1 MILSTSG
8 GNLKNQQSI
17 NLIKLAKNAH
27 KKKVDVISLL
37 GKSGG
42 ELKKISNECLIVD
55 SQNTAHIQE
64 TQKVI
69 CHSICAYLDTKF

>member
-1 MILSTSG
+1 MLT
-8 GNLKNQQSI
+8 
-17 NLIKLAKNAH
+17 
-27 KKKVDVISLL
+27 KKVDVISLL
-37 GKSGG
+37 GKSFG